1 MKLAVKS
8 DGILVNNVNWKILEE
23 ILWAQPNHC
32 CAVWTIKMFCA
43 ILPICRFWHDTC
55 RVTGGICLKMSQKII
70 HAIQHNVE
78 KLQMDHRHIDIQM
91 SGVLPSLQSIG
102 FIYLFLTEQIIWEIL
117 MLYRANII
125 TIRYCTIKNRAG
137 KAGVHTIVDK
147 QR

>member
-1 MKLAVKS
+1 MPFLTRRLPC
-8 DGILVNNVNWKILEE
+8 DRRHLPENV
-23 ILWAQPNHC
+23 
-32 CAVWTIKMFCA
+32 T
-43 ILPICRFWHDTC
+43 
-55 RVTGGICLKMSQKII
+55 KII

-78 KLQMDHRHIDIQM
+78 KPQMGHRHIDIQM

-117 MLYRANII
+117 MLYRANIN